1 MKPSPIPPIVVV
13 CVMINKKLVRTG
25 ILLLFMSL
33 CGYVSYAR
41 TDSLLIRRPATTGK
55 TLKKADTLSKE
66 RLQYR
71 AQMLKEL
78 QQPKSMVY
86 FLKTMNLILM
96 TDLDMGITQNSL
108 WFQLI

>member
-1 MKPSPIPPIVVV
+1 
-13 CVMINKKLVRTG
+13 
-25 ILLLFMSL
+25 
-33 CGYVSYAR
+33 
-41 TDSLLIRRPATTGK
+41 
-55 TLKKADTLSKE
+55 
-66 RLQYR
+66 
-71 AQMLKEL
+71 MLKEL